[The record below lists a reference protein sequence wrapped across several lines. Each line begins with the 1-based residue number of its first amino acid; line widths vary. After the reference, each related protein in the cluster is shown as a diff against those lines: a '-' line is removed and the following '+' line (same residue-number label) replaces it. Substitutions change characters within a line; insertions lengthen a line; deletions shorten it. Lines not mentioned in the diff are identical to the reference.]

1 MRSHLFALCYSL
13 FSGGGDDD
21 TDFVFEEFVRL
32 RIAGAVDENAETDA

>member
-1 MRSHLFALCYSL
+1 MFTSF